1 VNRCGFCG
9 RENDGESRFCID
21 CGKPVVSSGARVIE
35 VASILGPGGPRL
47 STPSVRGV
55 PATRV
60 SEAAKAATPSKG
72 CPLCGAAVHTGLPF
86 CPQCGGRMSNEVPP
100 EPSPQLL
107 CDACGKPVRAGD
119 QFCARCGAKHAA
131 TAPPAAPAGG
141 TQVFSARATQSGAKL
156 ALLGDGGQVTQNF
169 SLGAGEGIVG
179 RNDGEIRFPDDV
191 FMSPVH
197 AQFAARDGQLF
208 VRDLG
213 SRNGTWVYLEAPQK
227 LSDGD
232 MILVGSQILRFRR
245 LGYPGPNPAEADAT
259 RRLGSLLPH
268 ADVAVLQQLRA
279 DASVRDAMHLSPG
292 RSVFLGRDK
301 GDWVFSYDQTM
312 SGTHAE
318 IRSEDMDFVLLDAGS
333 RNGVAVSVRGE
344 RAVKVGQRVLMGDQ
358 ILRVESI

>member
-1 VNRCGFCG
+1 MNRCGVCG

-35 VASILGPGGPRL
+35 VASIMDPGGLRSSSASPK
-47 STPSVRGV
+47 GV

-60 SEAAKAATPSKG
+60 STAAGAAVPGKG

-86 CPQCGGRMSNEVPP
+86 CPQCGGRMNNEVPP
-100 EPSPQLL
+100 EPATQLI

-119 QFCARCGAKHAA
+119 QFCARCGAPHKSA
-131 TAPPAAPAGG
+131 APPPPAGG
-141 TQVFSARATQSGAKL
+141 TQVFSARATTNGPKL
-156 ALLGDGGQVTQNF
+156 ALLGDTGQVTQHF

-197 AQFAARDGQLF
+197 AQFAVRDGQLF

-213 SRNGTWVYLEAPQK
+213 SRNSTWVFLESPQK

-232 MILVGSQILRFRR
+232 MILVGSQILRFKR

-268 ADVAVLQQLRA
+268 TDVAVLQQLRA
-279 DASVRDAMHLSPG
+279 DASVRDSMHLSPG
-292 RSVFLGRDK
+292 RNIFLGRDK